1 MTNYRG
7 MEKTTTCLAQIIP
20 IVLFYM
26 YFAYPDKMLAL
37 SIEPMGRFIAV
48 CLILFYTSLDIF
60 YGIVFVIFVI
70 FYYQMDLVEGFNE
83 NFTGVTSY
91 EAMEGSQIQIQMPA
105 PLIASTRDPVVVS
118 VYSHQEPV
126 GLMDHKLAVH
136 QDIVYPKLSDEWT
149 HNVWNTW
156 FSDNSTKPFAST
168 GVISQPFALV

>member
-7 MEKTTTCLAQIIP
+7 TSTSICLAQIIP

-48 CLILFYTSLDIF
+48 CLILFYTSLDIL
-60 YGIVFVIFVI
+60 YGIVFVVFVI
-70 FYYQMDLVEGFNE
+70 FYYQMDLVEGFV
-83 NFTGVTSY
+83 GMPSY
-91 EAMEGSQIQIQMPA
+91 EPMQGSQIQMPA

-126 GLMDHKLAVH
+126 GLMDHKLSVQ

-156 FSDNSTKPFAST
+156 FSDNSTRPFAST
-168 GVISQPFALV
+168 GVVSQPFALV

>member
-1 MTNYRG
+1 

-48 CLILFYTSLDIF
+48 CLILFYTSLDIL

-70 FYYQMDLVEGFNE
+70 FYYQMDLVEGFNGD
-83 NFTGVTSY
+83 FTGVTSY
-91 EAMEGSQIQIQMPA
+91 EPMQVSQIQIQMPA

-126 GLMDHKLAVH
+126 GLMDHKLAVQ

-149 HNVWNTW
+149 DNVWNTW
-156 FSDNSTKPFAST
+156 FSDNSTRPFAST
-168 GVISQPFALV
+168 GVVSQPFALI